1 MGNTAKKLPKL
12 FVLRSKDLEKYF
24 GSRVAIM
31 RSAERGEIQSLSS
44 GLYASPSLD
53 PMTASVIATAKYY
66 PKAVISGRTA
76 LFLHKL
82 SDHAVEKIEVDIL
95 TSTPIANKLLETHR
109 VAKSRLIG
117 ISKINVKGFEVKIY
131 DLERTLCEAYRI
143 DPAGAEFFTALKRYL
158 KQTEPDTAKIK
169 KYDEALGTKVLTH
182 IKQELADG

>member
-1 MGNTAKKLPKL
+1 MKNTDKKLPKF
-12 FVLRSKDLEKYF
+12 FVLRSKDLEEYF

-95 TSTPIANKLLETHR
+95 EMPGALLGDCREAGLNATRYQWHLRWDADMVCKTSGEESMIQLRE
-109 VAKSRLIG
+109 
-117 ISKINVKGFEVKIY
+117 
-131 DLERTLCEAYRI
+131 
-143 DPAGAEFFTALKRYL
+143 
-158 KQTEPDTAKIK
+158 
-169 KYDEALGTKVLTH
+169 KVLKSE
-182 IKQELADG
+182 ID